1 MNPDLYIELN
11 SLLKINNIATT
22 GGQAKVL
29 IRSGIVLVNGEIET
43 RNRRKLHVGD
53 IVTINGKKLIV
64 EQDVVR

>member
-1 MNPDLYIELN
+1 MNPDPYIELN

-43 RNRRKLHVGD
+43 RNRCKLRVGD
-53 IVTINGKKLIV
+53 IVTVEGKKLIV